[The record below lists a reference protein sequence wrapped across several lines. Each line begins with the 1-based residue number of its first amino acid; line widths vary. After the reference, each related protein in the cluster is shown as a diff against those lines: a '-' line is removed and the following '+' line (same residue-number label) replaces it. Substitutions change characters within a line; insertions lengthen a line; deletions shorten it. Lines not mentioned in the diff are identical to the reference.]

1 MTCIRWNVTFDAVNS
16 TTSDYGSVSVGPSW
30 TRGLV
35 VAVVAMVFTA
45 VGFALSFFPHLIV
58 QLVAA
63 FVLFLAML
71 LTFIAFII
79 QSE

>member
-1 MTCIRWNVTFDAVNS
+1 MNNTA
-16 TTSDYGSVSVGPSW
+16 SDYGSASVGVSW

-35 VAVVAMVFTA
+35 VAVVALVFTA

-58 QLVAA
+58 QLIAA

-71 LTFIAFII
+71 LTLIAFII
-79 QSE
+79 QSES